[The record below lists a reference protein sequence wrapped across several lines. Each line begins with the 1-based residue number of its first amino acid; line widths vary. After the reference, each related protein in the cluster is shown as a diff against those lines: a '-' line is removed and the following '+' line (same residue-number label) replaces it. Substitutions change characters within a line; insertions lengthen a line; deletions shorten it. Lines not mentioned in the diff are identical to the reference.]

1 MGFLP
6 SIENLTSPILFK
18 DPWMNFSNYFLCSLD
33 FDFVMLDVLVVTL
46 LDVAANNDGNLESR
60 LMVGILV
67 AYIVDSFLIFVRD
80 YYGRRNLA

>member
-1 MGFLP
+1 
-6 SIENLTSPILFK
+6 
-18 DPWMNFSNYFLCSLD
+18 MNFSNYFLCSLD

-60 LMVGILV
+60 LMVGVLV